1 MLAAFATRSADRD
14 AVIAELADATAASAP
29 LVVDPAAAMAW
40 SAWPCDAVVC
50 TRTTNAATNGA
61 ILVVVSGGGG
71 DDAAASSMVEAIARM
86 PKLDDAAVDAMC
98 GDAQI
103 RLGAVSLLVAD
114 ARCPE
119 DHRSDRIR
127 WFVSCD
133 ALGVLPVYHGWVAKG
148 AQIHVSTSRIA
159 VAHHD
164 SAAATPL
171 QAGHVLT
178 SAHGGES
185 PRPWRPQ
192 SSAVAFSPSPRS
204 ILLQEAELDGIVIV
218 DGNTP
223 RLGAALAS
231 MLPKGT
237 TLLNVTYKA
246 SGLDLAEAVRL
257 VPEVVRCIET
267 TDPVYVSAC
276 LPIYYLFRDAR
287 RRGHRGAI
295 MPTTAAFKDDG
306 GSVCF
311 TCKQTYYHAVIKMAR
326 RQGVRVHF
334 PMMALRFV
342 EAVARTSLALDDL
355 VAAVRDEAAL
365 RLPAPA
371 PREDYTAL
379 HRDLERHYASSSSSM
394 KDGIR
399 EHAAK
404 VASQTTAAIRLF

>member
-14 AVIAELADATAASAP
+14 AVVAELADATAASAP

-40 SAWPCDAVVC
+40 SGWPCDAVVC
-50 TRTTNAATNGA
+50 TRTTKAATNGD
-61 ILVVVSGGGG
+61 ILVVVVSSGG
-71 DDAAASSMVEAIARM
+71 DASDAAASSMVETIARM

-98 GDAQI
+98 GDAQS

-119 DHRSDRIR
+119 DHRSIR

-133 ALGVLPVYHGWVAKG
+133 ALGLLPVYHGWVATG

-164 SAAATPL
+164 SAAVAPL

-185 PRPWRPQ
+185 PRPWRRR
-192 SSAVAFSPSPRS
+192 VEIIAFSPPPRS
-204 ILLQEAELDGIVIV
+204 ILQAELDDDGIVVIV

-223 RLGAALAS
+223 RLGAALAG
-231 MLPKGT
+231 MLPKGA
-237 TLLNVTYKA
+237 TLLNATYKA

-276 LPIYYLFRDAR
+276 VPIYYLFREAR
-287 RRGHRGAI
+287 RRGHRAAI

-306 GSVCF
+306 GSACF

-326 RQGVRVHF
+326 RHGMRVHF

-342 EAVARTSLALDDL
+342 EAVARTGLALDDF
-355 VAAVRDEAAL
+355 VAADKAAL

-379 HRDLERHYASSSSSM
+379 HRDLERHYAPSSM
-394 KDGIR
+394 REGIR

-404 VASQTTAAIRLF
+404 VASQTATAMRLAIF